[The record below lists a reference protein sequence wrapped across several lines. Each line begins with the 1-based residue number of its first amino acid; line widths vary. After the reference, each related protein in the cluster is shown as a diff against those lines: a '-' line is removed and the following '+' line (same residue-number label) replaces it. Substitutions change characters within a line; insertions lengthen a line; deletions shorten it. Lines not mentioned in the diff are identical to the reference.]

1 MNLNNIRVILKV
13 YLLSIIIFTIFRL
26 ILFISALDKLGNS
39 YQWTDILLS
48 FLMGLRFD
56 IVISSYLLILPFF
69 LLTANLLYNRF
80 NKVLSKILFFLI
92 FISFSIAFLVCAAD
106 IPYFHQFFS
115 RFTIS
120 AFEWM
125 NTPLFVLKMI
135 VQEPSYWLYIIPFAF
150 AIYIFYKSLK
160 KIIYNK
166 LGNSKKPKYIIEFII
181 SFFFFLLII
190 LGIRGRTET
199 KSPIRVGTAYF
210 CNNPLLNKL
219 GLNPNF
225 TLIRSYLDSKIDY
238 NQPIHLMDNQVAI
251 DNIRKYLNII
261 GNDTL
266 NPLLRYEK
274 SDTSLI
280 NGKRPNIVLVLME
293 SMSAGKMKRHG
304 DKNNLTPFLDS
315 LSKEGFYFEN
325 TYSAGIHTYN
335 GIFSTLFSF
344 PAIFKKHSMKNT
356 PIPEYNGIANTL
368 DNLNYSTIFFM
379 THDGQFDNV
388 EGFLM
393 ANGFDRVISQKDY
406 PSEEI
411 KTALGVPDDYLFRF
425 SIPILNK
432 LNEKDK
438 PFFAAF
444 MTASDHGPRYIPDYF
459 KPHSSNKEHQSVEYA
474 DYSLHKF
481 IEIAKKQKWFDNT
494 LFVFIADH
502 GAPID
507 ATYDLSLD
515 YNHVPLLFYA
525 PKMIKE
531 NKVFSQMAGQID
543 VYPSIMGLLGL
554 PFENNTLGINL
565 FKYERPYI
573 YFNVDDKYGVIDK
586 DWLLIVKNNGKSGLY
601 KYQNQDLK
609 NYIEEQPRLSAEMK
623 KYAESNIQSYQYIL
637 SSKKTKIKQ

>member
-494 LFVFIADH
+494 LFVLIADH

>member
-1 MNLNNIRVILKV
+1 
-13 YLLSIIIFTIFRL
+13 
-26 ILFISALDKLGNS
+26 
-39 YQWTDILLS
+39 
-48 FLMGLRFD
+48 
-56 IVISSYLLILPFF
+56 
-69 LLTANLLYNRF
+69 
-80 NKVLSKILFFLI
+80 
-92 FISFSIAFLVCAAD
+92 
-106 IPYFHQFFS
+106 
-115 RFTIS
+115 
-120 AFEWM
+120 
-125 NTPLFVLKMI
+125 
-135 VQEPSYWLYIIPFAF
+135 
-150 AIYIFYKSLK
+150 
-160 KIIYNK
+160 
-166 LGNSKKPKYIIEFII
+166 
-181 SFFFFLLII
+181 FLLII

-238 NQPIHLMDNQVAI
+238 NQPIHLMDNQMAI
-251 DNIRKYLNII
+251 DNVRKYLNIV

-266 NPLLRYEK
+266 NPLLRFEEP
-274 SDTSLI
+274 DTALI
-280 NGKRPNIVLVLME
+280 DGKKPNIVLVLME

-304 DKNNLTPFLDS
+304 DKHNLTPFLDS
-315 LSKEGFYFEN
+315 LSNEGIYFEN

-432 LNEKDK
+432 LNEKGK
-438 PFFAAF
+438 PFFAAL

-502 GAPID
+502 GAPIG

-525 PKMIKE
+525 PKMIKG
-531 NKVFSQMAGQID
+531 NKVFSRMAGQID

-554 PFENNTLGINL
+554 PYENNTLGINL
-565 FKYERPYI
+565 FKNERPYI

-586 DWLLIVKNNGKSGLY
+586 YWLLIVKNNGKAGLY

-609 NYIEEQPRLSAEMK
+609 NYIDEEPHLSAEMK

-637 SSKKTKIKQ
+637 NSKKTKIKE